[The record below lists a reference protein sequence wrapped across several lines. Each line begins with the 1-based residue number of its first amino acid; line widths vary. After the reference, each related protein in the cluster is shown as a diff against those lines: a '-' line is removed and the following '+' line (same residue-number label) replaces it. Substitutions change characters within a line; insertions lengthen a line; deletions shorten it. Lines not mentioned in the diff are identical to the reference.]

1 MDCKID
7 IIPRL
12 LHFKQPAGTSREYIL
27 PEKSGIFTLLLLTFR
42 VEWELESARLCP
54 L

>member
-12 LHFKQPAGTSREYIL
+12 LHFKQNFQEYIL

-42 VEWELESARLCP
+42 VEWN
-54 L
+54 

>member
-12 LHFKQPAGTSREYIL
+12 LHFKQPGEYIL